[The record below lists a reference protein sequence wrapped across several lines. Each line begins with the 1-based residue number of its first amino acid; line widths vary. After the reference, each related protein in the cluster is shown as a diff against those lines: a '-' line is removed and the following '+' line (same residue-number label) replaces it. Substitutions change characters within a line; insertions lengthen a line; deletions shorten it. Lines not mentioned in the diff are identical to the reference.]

1 MLCFSGHV
9 AVSPLPPS
17 ERRRTQRGQQGVS
30 TGRASG
36 RGTGTGTLRYP
47 GRAGGEGGDMYRER
61 FASTPHTPS
70 FYKAAFW
77 GFVLFIFAKT
87 IVLNKCRPFF
97 LRLCSGP
104 AQGKAEGRGR
114 VGERGGQPPVSI
126 SGSSVPSWL
135 LAPARRL
142 GVWGG
147 GMSGVGWGGSKLL
160 LGKTSARRSSRRKLF
175 PRWPRWGC
183 VLGTRHKAS
192 WDEDAQKGEVRGQ
205 QMDEAL
211 R

>member
-1 MLCFSGHV
+1 
-9 AVSPLPPS
+9 
-17 ERRRTQRGQQGVS
+17 
-30 TGRASG
+30 
-36 RGTGTGTLRYP
+36 
-47 GRAGGEGGDMYRER
+47 MYRER

-147 GMSGVGWGGSKLL
+147 GMSGVGRQQVTV
-160 LGKTSARRSSRRKLF
+160 GKDECSPQQSEETVPAVAPMGLR
-175 PRWPRWGC
+175 
-183 VLGTRHKAS
+183 A
-192 WDEDAQKGEVRGQ
+192 WDQTQGVVG
-205 QMDEAL
+205 
-211 R
+211 